1 MYYVIRYDWLMNKT
15 AVNLTIRIP
24 AEQHRRIKMVA
35 AERGVSI
42 RRLLEPTLSKL
53 AAPDEPRPTDRK
65 DAT

>member
-1 MYYVIRYDWLMNKT
+1 MFYVIRYDWLMNKT

-53 AAPDEPRPTDRK
+53 AAPDETRPADRK
-65 DAT
+65 EAL